1 MEKNGNE
8 ACIRSVGPCAAME
21 QKSIQQSANI
31 SKDDERIQKVH
42 ILVYG
47 ENQES
52 AIIRA
57 QEIMH
62 QIGYYHQGVP
72 FHYYIDFKYYLK
84 QLWTEHLSPVLPIL
98 QVTTSSFP
106 TQDLRGLD
114 LVNKIMEDI
123 NSELIQR
130 SFIVKAESNRPEI
143 CSIASDPANYG
154 VRLYDF
160 AGNLI
165 SSPEHLRCLLNPSDK
180 TLLSLDQG
188 SVLYRNWGPHVWKQ
202 PLWLVTFAL
211 HSYSQSP

>member
-1 MEKNGNE
+1 MINNVNSNMFGE
-8 ACIRSVGPCAAME
+8 AGIDVE
-21 QKSIQQSANI
+21 QRSIQSSNR
-31 SKDDERIQKVH
+31 SNEFDRIQKVH
-42 ILVYG
+42 ILPYG
-47 ENQES
+47 KNQES
-52 AIIRA
+52 AIIKA

-72 FHYYIDFKYYLK
+72 FHYYSDFEYYME
-84 QLWTEHLSPVLPIL
+84 QFWTEHLSPVLPIL
-98 QVTTSSFP
+98 QVTTSIVP

-123 NSELIQR
+123 SSELIQR
-130 SFIVKAESNRPEI
+130 TYIVKNESNSPEI
-143 CSIASDPANYG
+143 RSHASDPENYG
-154 VRLYDF
+154 IRLYDF

-180 TLLSLDQG
+180 TLLSFDQG